1 MSRHKSALSREEL
14 TRVEHLASQMRGN
27 AHPRSKARWENE
39 IAQILDGKELT
50 RSDYA
55 TVAYYVGNSS
65 DSSSE
70 SQQIGQAFADAYRST
85 PPAQ

>member
-1 MSRHKSALSREEL
+1 MSRHKSALTRTEL
-14 TRVEHLASQMRGN
+14 SRVEQLASQMRGS

-55 TVAYYVGNSS
+55 TVAYYIGNSS
-65 DSSSE
+65 DGSAE
-70 SQQIGQAFADAYRST
+70 SREVGQAFADAYRNT
-85 PPAQ
+85 PAQ